1 MRVQKHDHDK
11 KMKAVFKENPAETM
25 EYYRSKMQ
33 CIRTTGTIQP
43 NKKPNSKQEQ
53 KDKEMKE
60 KAEQNKKNWTV
71 N

>member
-11 KMKAVFKENPAETM
+11 KMKGIFKENPAETM
-25 EYYRSKMQ
+25 EYYRTKMQ

-53 KDKEMKE
+53 KD
-60 KAEQNKKNWTV
+60 
-71 N
+71 